1 MDPIHVVDVMDP
13 VLVTMNCMVLRKL
26 RGMYHIIRKF
36 PSTPNGW
43 VGTRNR
49 NWTLQKVFQ
58 SAEKR
63 LPPSHHPVM
72 DCTDY
77 YSTNLAVLEI
87 FQTAQLVFVSFF
99 LPPKKTWF
107 LCVFVPFHH
116 QKTPINSCLP
126 SPPKRFSK
134 STRLSGTSGTTKLA
148 RRAGAQCR
156 CQCQKATMSSQRPGT
171 SSGKYGKK
179 HTNIEGFYEGGWEA
193 TYYSPNGGGMVIYRG
208 RIRNLKHQKTHP
220 RISKDFS
227 TWHPNGPC
235 FDWKRPCFG
244 GQTTT
249 KIEDK
254 YPGPYNIPVDFRWE
268 SPHRV
273 HLEMVHFSIAIS

>member
-1 MDPIHVVDVMDP
+1 M
-13 VLVTMNCMVLRKL
+13 
-26 RGMYHIIRKF
+26 
-36 PSTPNGW
+36 
-43 VGTRNR
+43 
-49 NWTLQKVFQ
+49 
-58 SAEKR
+58 
-63 LPPSHHPVM
+63 
-72 DCTDY
+72 
-77 YSTNLAVLEI
+77 
-87 FQTAQLVFVSFF
+87 VFVCFCSFPPPKNPYQF
-99 LPPKKTWF
+99 MSSFPPKKILQIHATLGYFWDYKAG
-107 LCVFVPFHH
+107 
-116 QKTPINSCLP
+116 QKSRC
-126 SPPKRFSK
+126 
-134 STRLSGTSGTTKLA
+134 
-148 RRAGAQCR
+148 QCR

-254 YPGPYNIPVDFRWE
+254 YPGPYNIPVDFR
-268 SPHRV
+268 
-273 HLEMVHFSIAIS
+273 